1 MATVQIWSNLMK
13 SQVFLVA
20 AEQMWV
26 IEMHVTVCIYEFDV
40 VGSSSQA
47 NCLLRNS
54 AMDDSIGGS

>member
-13 SQVFLVA
+13 WEVFLVA

-26 IEMHVTVCIYEFDV
+26 IDMHVIVCIYEFDV